1 MNPYRRFI
9 VSSIKK
15 KYSNSAVYDKKFLI
29 YFFEFRNI
37 LAKNISKLKKKKS
50 KDNKLLLDLK
60 IIFKKRQIKKKD
72 ERKIIKLY
80 KRFNIN
86 LKITYKKKKIDPK
99 TYIYLASTVLRIKK
113 INKLQKLNFLMKIID
128 NLSLEKKIYL
138 ESTEELLINKLLN
151 FERLCIKKL
160 KT

>member
-1 MNPYRRFI
+1 MNPYKRFI

-15 KYSNSAVYDKKFLI
+15 RYSNSAVYDKKFLI

-37 LAKNISKLKKKKS
+37 FAKNISKLKKKKS
-50 KDNKLLLDLK
+50 KDNKLLSDLK

-86 LKITYKKKKIDPK
+86 LKITYKKK
-99 TYIYLASTVLRIKK
+99 
-113 INKLQKLNFLMKIID
+113 N
-128 NLSLEKKIYL
+128 
-138 ESTEELLINKLLN
+138 
-151 FERLCIKKL
+151 
-160 KT
+160 